1 MRLHK
6 FSDVACH
13 SVTSLHTVNTAMTH
27 RSRLLCALALMLFA
41 ATPLFASEEAAE
53 AVGWAPSIAK
63 FVNFAALA
71 AIVVYFGKGPIGDY
85 LRTRSTTIRKDLV
98 DSKALRVDAEKQLS
112 SVRERLALLPGELQA
127 MKRRGEEELAAEK
140 VRLADATASEKQRVV
155 DQTRREIDLQS
166 RLARR
171 QLVEHSV
178 ELSMGLARTRIEKDI
193 TPEDQARLID
203 RYATGVRA

>member
-1 MRLHK
+1 
-6 FSDVACH
+6 
-13 SVTSLHTVNTAMTH
+13 MTH
-27 RSRLLCALALMLFA
+27 RLRLFCATALMLLA

-63 FVNFAALA
+63 FVNFVLLA
-71 AIVVYFGKGPIGDY
+71 SLVTYFAKGPIGDY

-98 DSKALRVDAEKQLS
+98 DSANLRAEAEKQLA
-112 SVRERLALLPGELQA
+112 SVRQRLSLLPGELQD

-140 VRLADATASEKQRVV
+140 VRLAQATAHEKQRVV
-155 DQTRREIDLQS
+155 DQTHREIELQS

-178 ELSMGLARTRIEKDI
+178 ELSMKLARTRIEKDI
-193 TPEDQARLID
+193 TAEDQTRLID
-203 RYATGVRA
+203 RYSTGVRA